1 MESNNRGQWKSNFGF
16 LMAAIGSAVGLGN
29 IWGFPFKMGSNGGF
43 AFLLVY
49 IVMAALVGF
58 TIMLGEFGLG
68 RRTGKSSIATYRI
81 LSKRFKWLGWPGF
94 ISAFLILSF
103 YCVLGGYCIKY
114 VVVNVSELFGAGY
127 GGGGA
132 IFGELTGNMTESLVY
147 TLIFVILNAVIVMGG
162 ISGGIERFSKV
173 AMPALF
179 VMLIIIIIRSVTLD
193 GALEGVAFMF
203 KPNFEPFRENFLGVV
218 AKAGGQM
225 FFSLSIGVGTM
236 LTYGSYLRKEENLEK
251 NCVLIVIADTIVALM
266 AGLAVIPA
274 SFAMGGADAAMAGP
288 GLLFITLQDVFRSMG
303 AVGPVFGTIFYL
315 LVVIAAVTSSIS
327 IIEIITTF
335 YLDNA
340 EMKGKTANRRKV
352 TVITCVVVMALA
364 SIVAVDGMGGN
375 GIWIPFQNSLGVIGS
390 FNDCWI
396 DFMDF
401 WAEGIFMPLS
411 AMFMCIFI
419 GYEFGVDKFGEELEL
434 CGNRFASRGFF
445 RICCKVIAPAA
456 MVLIFLGQID
466 SIFALHIF
474 G

>member
-68 RRTGKSSIATYRI
+68 RTTGKSSIATYRM

-103 YCVLGGYCIKY
+103 YCVLGGYCVKY
-114 VVVNVSELFGAGY
+114 VVVNVCELFGAVY
-127 GGGGA
+127 GSGGE
-132 IFGELTGNMTESLVY
+132 IFGELTGNMTESLIY

-162 ISGGIERFSKV
+162 ISGGIEKFSKV

-179 VMLIIIIIRSVTLD
+179 VMLVIIIIRSVTLD
-193 GALEGVAFMF
+193 GAVEGIRFMF

-236 LTYGSYLRKEENLEK
+236 LTYGSYLRKEENLER
-251 NCVLIVIADTIVALM
+251 NCALIVIADTVVALM

-274 SFAMGGADAAMAGP
+274 SFAIGGADAAMAGP

-303 AVGPVFGTIFYL
+303 ALGPVFGIIFYL

-340 EMKGKTANRRKV
+340 EAKGKTASRKKV
-352 TVITCVVVMALA
+352 TIITCVVVMALA
-364 SIVAVDGMGGN
+364 SIVAIDGMGGN

-390 FNDCWI
+390 FNDCWV

-401 WAEGIFMPLS
+401 WAEGIFMPLT
-411 AMFMCIFI
+411 ALLMCIFI
-419 GYEFGVDKFGEELEL
+419 GYEYGVDRFGEEVAL
-434 CGNRFASRGFF
+434 CGNRFVSRGFF
-445 RICCKVIAPAA
+445 RVCCKVIAPAA

>member
-1 MESNNRGQWKSNFGF
+1 MEGNREQWKSNFGF

-29 IWGFPFKMGSNGGF
+29 IWGFPYKMGSYGGF

-49 IVMAALVGF
+49 VIMAVLVGF

-68 RRTGKSSIATYRI
+68 RRTGKSSIATYRE

-94 ISAFLILSF
+94 VSAFLILSF
-103 YCVLGGYCIKY
+103 YCVLGGYCLKY
-114 VVVNVSELFGAGY
+114 VVVNVCELFGADY
-127 GGGGA
+127 GSGGEVFGA
-132 IFGELTGNMTESLVY
+132 LTGNMTESLIY
-147 TLIFVILNAVIVMGG
+147 TLIYVILNAVIVMGG
-162 ISGGIERFSKV
+162 ISGGIEKFSKI

-179 VMLIIIIIRSVTLD
+179 FMLIIVIIRSVTLD
-193 GALEGVAFMF
+193 GAVEGLAFMF

-251 NCVLIVIADTIVALM
+251 NCVLIVAADTLVALM

-274 SFAMGGADAAMAGP
+274 SFAIGGSDAAIAGP
-288 GLLFITLQDVFRSMG
+288 GLLFITLQDVFKAMG
-303 AVGPVFGTIFYL
+303 AVGPVFGIIFYL

-335 YLDNA
+335 YLDGA
-340 EMKGKTANRRKV
+340 EKKKKTPSRKKI
-352 TVITCVVVMALA
+352 TIITCVIVMVLA
-364 SIVAVDGMGGN
+364 SVVAIDGMGGN

-390 FNDCWI
+390 FNDCWV

-401 WAEGIFMPLS
+401 WAEGIFMPLT
-411 AMFMCIFI
+411 ALLMCIFI
-419 GYEFGVDKFGEELEL
+419 GYEFGVDRFGEEIEQG
-434 CGNRFASRGFF
+434 GNRFTTRGFF
-445 RICCKVIAPAA
+445 RICCKVVAPAA